1 MKKLA
6 AILVLFCVLMCSCGA
21 VPKDSAITDGDNP
34 TESKPVKIETD
45 LSEPLILSNS
55 IYCPTLNG
63 MFFVD
68 YIQSAQY
75 AGDKLNF
82 MDFDTMQ
89 SAAIC
94 SKPNCKHDD
103 PSVCSAFG
111 ISNHPT
117 LFGNTLFYFTN
128 ENAFDEKTGAFKITS
143 ELWQA
148 DKDGSSRKKLHSLDC
163 SFNSVDTAAVKGN
176 KLYFVGSKSADIN
189 NSAEDDCCNLYYFDM
204 TKKELVECGQLSKG
218 FDCSANILGE
228 YDGKMYLLT
237 AYSSGKFESKVF
249 TDEYFAMTPD
259 EQAELREKESEEMTK
274 LRIVEYLKLDYS
286 TGSLEKVDI
295 PAKQDSVFVGGGC
308 LFYVDKDS
316 GENILCYESK
326 TTVVDCCLTY
336 GKAVD
341 SIVFMMNTLTAFDLT
356 NMQTLKLSEAV
367 IDRGDVILDCR
378 NSGYIVKNAMS
389 GEYRTVSENEM
400 FEK

>member
-1 MKKLA
+1 MKKLLTLSLS
-6 AILVLFCVLMCSCGA
+6 AIILLCSCGA
-21 VPKDSAITDGDNP
+21 VPKNSATTDGDNP
-34 TESKPVKIETD
+34 TESKPVKIEAD
-45 LSEPLILSNS
+45 LSEPLILSNG
-55 IYCPTLNG
+55 IYCPALNG
-63 MFFVD
+63 EFFVD

-75 AGDKLNF
+75 AGDRLNF

-89 SAAIC
+89 SAAVC

-117 LFGNTLFYFTN
+117 LFGNTLFYFTS

-163 SFNSVDTAAVKGN
+163 SVDSFNTVAVKGD
-176 KLYFVGSKSADIN
+176 KLYFVGGKSADIN
-189 NSAEDDCCNLYYFDM
+189 CPTEDDCCNLYYFDM
-204 TKKELVECGQLSKG
+204 TKKELIECGQLCKG

-228 YDGKMYLLT
+228 YDGKMYLRT

-249 TDEYFAMTPD
+249 TEEYFAMTPN
-259 EQAELREKESEEMTK
+259 EQAELLEKENEEKAK
-274 LRIVEYLKLDYS
+274 LRAVEYLKLDYS
-286 TGSLEKVDI
+286 TGSLEKADI

-316 GENILCYESK
+316 GENILCCESK

-336 GKAVD
+336 GKAVN

-356 NMQTLKLSEAV
+356 KMQTLKLSEAI
-367 IDRGDVILDCR
+367 IDHGDVILDCR
-378 NSGYIVKNAMS
+378 NGGYIIKNAMS
-389 GEYRTVSENEM
+389 GKYRTVSENEM